1 MLIRNYLKAERE
13 KTEIHGGKGIC
24 ENCMVFGP
32 DDFEA
37 PLRFLNY
44 TVIPCGASF
53 GLHEHGDDNE
63 VYVVLE
69 GTGEYTENGETC
81 TVTAGDIIVNAR
93 FAVHGIVNTG
103 TQDIRVLVFESYNGE
118 K

>member
-24 ENCMVFGP
+24 ENSMVFGP

-44 TVIPCGASF
+44 TVIPPKASF
-53 GLHEHGDDNE
+53 GLHTHGDDNE

-69 GTGEYTENGETC
+69 GTGEYTENGKTSI
-81 TVTAGDIIVNAR
+81 VTAGDIIVNAR
-93 FAVHGIVNTG
+93 FAAHGIVNTG
-103 TQDIRVLVFESYNGE
+103 ETDIRVLVFEAFNGE